1 MTSSAKALRIA
12 IMNDIILPDAASPEQ
27 SRPQDTFTPTQ
38 GVPDEAASNPMS
50 IEDAVATEES
60 RPQDTSTPTQ
70 DVPDEVVSTP
80 LSIEDAAAAEE
91 SRPQDISNPTE
102 DVPDEAA
109 ITPMSIED
117 AAAAEESRTE
127 NASTPIQEVPDEAAS
142 TLQGIED
149 AASPE
154 ESRPLDAPVPTRDD
168 PDEVASIPWSV
179 DERLFIELQAGFAL
193 TAAFLRICT
202 VLPPTG
208 QSYYYVFRR
217 FFRTADQDASETTP
231 EQDATA
237 SPRTQEEYLLKQQ
250 ELVHWALRKTDEL
263 ARKAMKT
270 GEFMRGKMWIIE
282 QEVFDGYR
290 KIRQDYG
297 LELPIEDPRQTKKIR
312 EFLYRI
318 VCARFPK
325 SLGHSPTSSDADENH
340 AATANSDD
348 DMYEG
353 STLSSPPEEEFENT
367 ESASPAEEDAPV
379 TEETTRRTKTRA
391 FPGKPIALPDD
402 NNAPPPV
409 RQSGRKVLV
418 TDKAKKAQTGTKRTR
433 RNTVVEEESEEENE
447 DGKEDIAEEE
457 EEDDGGASPKKRAK
471 KAIRKTA
478 QKTAKPKTKKGH
490 GPNRKL
496 NDAWSQAER
505 EVIIAL
511 FNKIIAEK
519 GLIYWAENISALFYE
534 ATDAVNAHRALDKIT
549 YPGDPRGMDGVRTQ
563 VHKKAAYKRIKDRA
577 DALRTRKADPKK
589 TVTEAELK
597 PRDVF
602 KATDLDPGKGE
613 K

>member
-1 MTSSAKALRIA
+1 
-12 IMNDIILPDAASPEQ
+12 MNDIILPDAASPEQ

-38 GVPDEAASNPMS
+38 GVPNEAASTPMS

-60 RPQDTSTPTQ
+60 RLQDASTPTQ
-70 DVPDEVVSTP
+70 DVPDE
-80 LSIEDAAAAEE
+80 AART
-91 SRPQDISNPTE
+91 SRN
-102 DVPDEAA
+102 
-109 ITPMSIED
+109 
-117 AAAAEESRTE
+117 
-127 NASTPIQEVPDEAAS
+127 
-142 TLQGIED
+142 IED

-154 ESRPLDAPVPTRDD
+154 ESIPRDTFTPTQEVPDEAASAVRSSEDAAYPEESHPLDAPAPTQDI
-168 PDEVASIPWSV
+168 PDEVVRTPWSV

-193 TAAFLRICT
+193 TAATLHICT

-217 FFRTADQDASETTP
+217 FFRDAQQHTSETTP
-231 EQDATA
+231 DQNTNAVQR
-237 SPRTQEEYLLKQQ
+237 SQEDYLLKQQ
-250 ELVHWALRKTDEL
+250 ELVHWALNKTDEL
-263 ARKAMKT
+263 ARKATKT

-282 QEVFDGYR
+282 QAVFDAYR
-290 KIRQDYG
+290 KIREDYG
-297 LELPIEDPRQTKKIR
+297 LDLPIEDPRQTKEIR

-353 STLSSPPEEEFENT
+353 STLSSPPEDEFENT

-379 TEETTRRTKTRA
+379 TEETTRRTRTRA
-391 FPGKPIALPDD
+391 RKPIALPDD

-418 TDKAKKAQTGTKRTR
+418 TDKAKEPRTGTKRTR
-433 RNTVVEEESEEENE
+433 RSTVVEEENEEENE
-447 DGKEDIAEEE
+447 NGEEDVEEE
-457 EEDDGGASPKKRAK
+457 EEEADGGASPKKRAK
-471 KAIRKTA
+471 KAT
-478 QKTAKPKTKKGH
+478 QKTTQKPVKPKTKKGH

-534 ATDAVNAHRALDKIT
+534 ATDAVNAHRALDKTT

-602 KATDLDPGKGE
+602 KVTDLEPDSGK

>member
-1 MTSSAKALRIA
+1 
-12 IMNDIILPDAASPEQ
+12 MNVASPEE
-27 SRPQDTFTPTQ
+27 SRPQDASNPTQ
-38 GVPDEAASNPMS
+38 DVPNEAASTPLS
-50 IEDAVATEES
+50 IEDVAATEES

-70 DVPDEVVSTP
+70 DVPDE
-80 LSIEDAAAAEE
+80 A
-91 SRPQDISNPTE
+91 
-102 DVPDEAA
+102 
-109 ITPMSIED
+109 
-117 AAAAEESRTE
+117 
-127 NASTPIQEVPDEAAS
+127 ASTPRN
-142 TLQGIED
+142 IED

-154 ESRPLDAPVPTRDD
+154 ESRPQDAVVLTQDD
-168 PDEVASIPWSV
+168 PDEVARTPQNIEDAASLKESGSQEASATTEDVPDEIARTPWSV

-193 TAAFLRICT
+193 YAAFLPICT

-217 FFRTADQDASETTP
+217 FFRSADQDTSETTP
-231 EQDATA
+231 EQDAAA
-237 SPRTQEEYLLKQQ
+237 SPRTQEEYLLKKK
-250 ELVHWALRKTDEL
+250 ELVHWALNKTDEL

-282 QEVFDGYR
+282 QEVFDDYR
-290 KIRQDYG
+290 EIREEYG

-325 SLGHSPTSSDADENH
+325 SLGHSPSSSDADEDRIRTEY
-340 AATANSDD
+340 ADD
-348 DMYEG
+348 DMYDG
-353 STLSSPPEEEFENT
+353 STRSSPPGDEFETT
-367 ESASPAEEDAPV
+367 ESALPAEEDAPA
-379 TEETTRRTKTRA
+379 TEETTRRTRTRA
-391 FPGKPIALPDD
+391 RKPTAAPDD
-402 NNAPPPV
+402 NNASPPV
-409 RQSGRKVLV
+409 RQSGRKVFV

-433 RNTVVEEESEEENE
+433 RNTAVENESEDEDE
-447 DGKEDIAEEE
+447 DGEEDIAEDE

-471 KAIRKTA
+471 KTIQKTA
-478 QKTAKPKTKKGH
+478 QKTTKPKTKKGH
-490 GPNRKL
+490 GPNRKQ
-496 NDAWSQAER
+496 NDHWTKEER

-519 GLIYWAENISALFYE
+519 GLIYWADNISALFYE
-534 ATDAVNAHRALDKIT
+534 ATDAVNAHRALDKAT

-563 VHKKAAYKRIKDRA
+563 VHKKAAYKRIKAQA
-577 DALRTRKADPKK
+577 DALRTRKANPKK

-602 KATDLDPGKGE
+602 KAADLEPGKG